1 MDYENRSAS
10 DNIKIFKCSFSKS
23 PNISVVPE
31 IPGVKYNAFSLFN
44 FLFFSKGLR
53 IRNYR
58 TIAQITKH
66 PTQDLPNVL
75 FLCTFIICLIYYHR
89 QDLFLVHTQHTFHA
103 ACVICRLNHVGKNI
117 MHLRNSLKENTFEN
131 TVKILV

>member
-75 FLCTFIICLIYYHR
+75 FLCAFKICINILSSLGSISRPYTAHFSCCLCNLPTKPHRKKYY
-89 QDLFLVHTQHTFHA
+89 A
-103 ACVICRLNHVGKNI
+103 
-117 MHLRNSLKENTFEN
+117 S
-131 TVKILV
+131 